1 MLDTVDPEFASYVD
15 ARQGRW
21 FRTAYLVYGELGR
34 AEHAL
39 LHAFT
44 RLSLHWPKVD
54 DPDVF
59 VQRLLYQPALTRW
72 SRLRPF
78 PETEDPV
85 EQALAELTPTQRT
98 ILVLLYLEELTEFEV
113 ADILTMSHTAVHA
126 QGLSA
131 FGRFQKAIKAGE
143 SR

>member
-1 MLDTVDPEFASYVD
+1 MQHSVDPEFASFVD

-34 AEHAL
+34 AERAL
-39 LHAFT
+39 LHAFS

-78 PETEDPV
+78 PDTENPL
-85 EQALAELTPTQRT
+85 EQALADLTPTQRT
-98 ILVLLYLEELTEFEV
+98 VLVLLHLEELTEFEV

-131 FGRFQKAIKAGE
+131 FERFRSAIAAGE